1 MYDMYG
7 KQGKQGKEVLL
18 AQHIPLVKK
27 IAHQLKAKLPPSVE
41 VDDLVQAGMMGL
53 LDAMQKYAD
62 DQGAQFETY
71 ASQRIRGAMIDEL
84 RSSDW
89 LPRSVR
95 QNAKKIEDAVLVL
108 IQQLQRQP
116 QEAEI
121 AAYLNMSL
129 NEYQSLLNDC
139 GGIQLLFYEDFSGED
154 GEGADHFLDSQ
165 IDTSDADNPLQVLL
179 DSGFNG
185 ALVDVIKALPERDQ
199 LLMSLY
205 YDEELNLKEIGAVL
219 GVSESR
225 VSQLHSQT
233 IIKIR
238 TMLKQSDWM
247 GEKGED

>member
-7 KQGKQGKEVLL
+7 KQGKQDKEALL

-84 RSSDW
+84 RANDW

-95 QNAKKIEDAVLVL
+95 HNAKKIEDAVLALV
-108 IQQLQRQP
+108 QKLQRQP
-116 QEAEI
+116 QEAEV

-129 NEYQSLLNDC
+129 IEYQTLLGDC
-139 GGIQLLFYEDFSGED
+139 GGTQLLFYEDFSGED
-154 GEGADHFLDSQ
+154 GESSDHFLDSQ
-165 IDTSDADNPLQVLL
+165 IELSGEDNPLQVLL
-179 DSGFNG
+179 DSGFNE
-185 ALVDVIKALPERDQ
+185 ALIDVIKALPERDQ

-238 TMLKQSDWM
+238 TMLKQGKWV
-247 GEKGED
+247 GENGDE